1 MKLILES
8 WKKFLTESVLDQEEE
23 LEASEGS
30 PLAPSAL
37 PSEIYYV
44 TSEKYVWN
52 IVEEGI
58 LDYREP
64 RSELE
69 ETRVPGVSFYGDYDA
84 ALNSAT
90 ERNGTIF
97 VFDGDTIAASGQY
110 GFTSMDEGNVR
121 VIMRDEA
128 SESGNC
134 ASDMVDELGT
144 RISFKHVKGVLFPS
158 MNKDKAAKFAERGL
172 STVKIGQYDPEGA
185 DPKII
190 YAP

>member
-30 PLAPSAL
+30 PLAASAL

-52 IVEEGI
+52 VVEEGI
-58 LDYREP
+58 LDYKEP
-64 RSELE
+64 QSELE
-69 ETRVPGVSFYGDYDA
+69 EIRVPGISFYTDYSEALESA
-84 ALNSAT
+84 AQ
-90 ERNGTIF
+90 RNGTIF

-110 GFTSMDEGNVR
+110 GFASMDEGNVR

-128 SESGNC
+128 SESGNG